1 VTAIQE
7 VWRIDDEWW
16 REPISRRYYRLLL
29 EQGSMC
35 TIYRDLLHDSWYEQR
50 A

>member
-1 VTAIQE
+1 VTAVQE
-7 VWRIDDEWW
+7 IWRIDDEWW